1 MERKKSVVDRK
12 IENMSDQYCTVKQ
25 AMDLLGVSYMTL
37 YRRLNEGKIRRFK
50 IGPHRI
56 VLSLDDVKAMRN
68 YYEMTPV
75 EVDAK

>member
-1 MERKKSVVDRK
+1 MDRKKSVVDRK

-25 AMDLLGVSYMTL
+25 AMDFLGVSYMTL

-50 IGPHRI
+50 IGPHRV

-75 EVDAK
+75 EVEAK